1 MGPFSRPSSERVSG
15 PEKGKRNKIT
25 RKAGAF
31 GELRVLANIT
41 LYHSILHYIIDYNTY
56 IYIYIY
62 MYMLTLLVTHFSSPI
77 SGPPKEGRPRPAL
90 ELEARARLQ
99 SVSIISIFKF
109 SI

>member
-15 PEKGKRNKIT
+15 PEKGKRKEIT
-25 RKAGAF
+25 RKADAF
-31 GELRVLANIT
+31 GEFGVLANIT
-41 LYHSILHYIIDYNTY
+41 LYHSILHYIIDYNT
-56 IYIYIY
+56 YIYIY